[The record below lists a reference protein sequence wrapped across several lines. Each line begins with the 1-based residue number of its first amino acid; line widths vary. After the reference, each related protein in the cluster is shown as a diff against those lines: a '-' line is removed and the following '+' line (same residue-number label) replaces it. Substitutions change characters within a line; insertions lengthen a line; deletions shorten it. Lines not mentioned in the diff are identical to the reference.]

1 MALSDQCSVQLA
13 FWVNPYNKPSVVGGF
28 NSQVQQMSAKKEWRA
43 GRLTHD
49 VNQHS
54 FEGAFMSKSYHQLT
68 EEERIEIYA
77 LRKEGKSLSQ
87 IAMALGRNRST
98 IQREISRNSG
108 QRGYRPKQAHRK
120 AEERQALRLRPIKMT
135 EPTLAYI
142 QEKLALQWSPD
153 QISNA
158 MRLDPEY
165 TGQAV
170 SHETIYLHIWE
181 DKRTGGTLYKQLR
194 TANKGKYRKRYGKHD
209 YRGKIPNRKDIDER
223 PLIVDQ
229 KERLGDWEADLVVG
243 SAGSGYLVTLAER
256 VSRMTLIGFV
266 DHKTAPEVTAEIIR
280 LLLPHK
286 QHVHTITF
294 DNGREFNGHQEI
306 SKQLNCGCYFAKPY
320 HAWERGL
327 NENTN
332 GLIRQYLP
340 KKLPFPPIPD
350 SKLMYIMGR
359 LNTRPRKS
367 LDYAT
372 PMKIYSE
379 SISLV
384 A

>member
-1 MALSDQCSVQLA
+1 
-13 FWVNPYNKPSVVGGF
+13 
-28 NSQVQQMSAKKEWRA
+28 
-43 GRLTHD
+43 
-49 VNQHS
+49 
-54 FEGAFMSKSYHQLT
+54 MSKSYHQLT

-77 LRKEGKSLSQ
+77 LRKEGKSILQ
-87 IAMALGRNRST
+87 ISRALGRDRST
-98 IQREISRNSG
+98 IHREIRRNSG
-108 QRGYRPKQAHRK
+108 QRNYRPKQAHRK
-120 AEERQALRLRPIKMT
+120 AKQRQVLKRRAIKMT
-135 EPTLAYI
+135 ESTLAYI

-158 MRLDPEY
+158 MRFDPEY
-165 TGQAV
+165 TGQSV
-170 SHETIYLHIWE
+170 SHERIYLYIWE

-194 TANKGKYRKRYGKHD
+194 IAHKAKNRKRYGKHD
-209 YRGKIPNRKDIDER
+209 YRGKIPNRKDIDDR
-223 PLIVDQ
+223 PVIVDK
-229 KERLGDWEADLVVG
+229 KERVGDWEADLVVG
-243 SAGSGYLVTLAER
+243 SGASGYLVTLAER
-256 VSRMTLIGFV
+256 FSRMTLIGFV

-280 LLLPHK
+280 LLLPFK
-286 QHVHTITF
+286 QNVHTITF

-306 SKQLNCGCYFAKPY
+306 SRQLNCGCYFAKPY
-320 HAWERGL
+320 HSWERGL

-340 KKLPFPPIPD
+340 KKLPFPPITG
-350 SKLMYIMGR
+350 STLKYIMGR

-379 SISLV
+379 SIRLV